1 MDITYK
7 EVPNT
12 FYSIEQA
19 QEKTLGALA
28 ERVARLRQQGPLSGE
43 GLAELRELFRVKN
56 IYHSNA
62 IEGNSLDMGETKL
75 VVQQGLTITGK
86 PLKDQAEAKNLAQ
99 ATEFLEELAAD
110 ADRPIREK
118 DIRELHYL
126 VLKDIDDDNA
136 GRYRTLP
143 VEISGSEHTPAGPE
157 SVPSEMQE
165 FGAWMERESCCPEG
179 ERASVRGLVN
189 AAVAHTWF
197 VYVHPFADG
206 NGRVARLLMNLML
219 IRYGYPIAIVTR
231 EDRRR
236 YYEAL
241 EESQSSNLSPFLS
254 LLSEC
259 VYDSL
264 EAYQRAADQR
274 RVQDERLRSLAERFN
289 APEKKRAEN
298 EYQVWH
304 RAVDLIRA
312 YMRQTADD
320 LDQASIGR
328 NRVFFRDYEPL
339 EFDQYMSLRERESTK
354 HTWFFRVDFR
364 RGDRSARYLFFFG
377 YPSRTLRDTCEVTL
391 HVSREDP
398 AGSYNY
404 ERLEHLSAPDVP
416 NLFELGWD
424 YKAEQVV
431 ARYRGDRV
439 RRGEVQEMGLQ
450 FFEEVLDKQF
460 TS

>member
-1 MDITYK
+1 MTITWT
-7 EVPNT
+7 EVSNT
-12 FYSIEQA
+12 FYSFEQP
-19 QEKTLGALA
+19 QEKTLEALA
-28 ERVARLRQQGPLSGE
+28 RRVADMRTQGPLTGE
-43 GLAELRELFRVKN
+43 GLAELRELFRVRN

-86 PLKDQAEAKNLAQ
+86 SLKDQAEAKNLAQ

-110 ADRPIREK
+110 TDRPIREK
-118 DIRELHYL
+118 DIREIHYL
-126 VLKDIDDDNA
+126 VLKGIDDDNA
-136 GRYRTLP
+136 GRYRTVS
-143 VEISGSEHTPAGPE
+143 VEISGSEHTPTGPE

-165 FGAWMERESCCPEG
+165 FGAWMEQESCCA
-179 ERASVRGLVN
+179 RDTRTSVRGLIN

-197 VYVHPFADG
+197 VYIHPFADG
-206 NGRVARLLMNLML
+206 NGRVGRLLMNLML
-219 IRYGYPIAIVTR
+219 IRYGYPIAIITR

-264 EAYQRAADQR
+264 EVYQRAAEQQ
-274 RVQDERLRSLAERFN
+274 RVQSERVRSLVERFN

-304 RAVDLIRA
+304 RALELIRA

-328 NRVFFRDYEPL
+328 NRVYFRDYEPL
-339 EFDQYMSLRERESTK
+339 EFDKYMSLRERESTK

-364 RGDRSARYLFFFG
+364 RGARTARYLFFSVSQAGRFA
-377 YPSRTLRDTCEVTL
+377 TL
-391 HVSREDP
+391 
-398 AGSYNY
+398 
-404 ERLEHLSAPDVP
+404 
-416 NLFELGWD
+416 
-424 YKAEQVV
+424 
-431 ARYRGDRV
+431 AR
-439 RRGEVQEMGLQ
+439 
-450 FFEEVLDKQF
+450 
-460 TS
+460 